1 METLKSLN
9 NQQKAKLIHNLFAD
23 EIPAFLE
30 FLKEQATT
38 VESNKQELKANWSG
52 QMFGADFWIELA
64 GDILKKTNAYS
75 KDLKK
80 SANVFSDQLFDG
92 YLAVFTIHVL
102 TFYADNEEN
111 INEKFKAAISLFFK

>member
-1 METLKSLN
+1 MQTLKSLN
-9 NQQKAKLIHNLFAD
+9 NQEKAKLMHNLFVG

-30 FLKEQATT
+30 FLKEQAT
-38 VESNKQELKANWSG
+38 VVQNNSEELKVNWSG

-64 GDILKKTNAYS
+64 GEILKKTTANA
-75 KDLKK
+75 KELKK
-80 SANVFSDQLFDG
+80 SANAFSDQLFDG

-111 INEKFKAAISLFFK
+111 VNEKFKTAISLFFK